1 MANLTFTAG
10 AITSTITASNTKA
23 DTVFT
28 NAAQL
33 LGYTGNLT
41 DDQAI
46 ADYVMAQLQ
55 ITLTG
60 WSRQWQESVDIDA
73 AKNSVATDPDLEFDD

>member
-1 MANLTFTAG
+1 MADLTFTAG
-10 AITSTITASNTKA
+10 SITSTVTASNTKA

-33 LGYTGNLT
+33 LGYTGDLA

-46 ADYVMAQLQ
+46 SDYVMGQIQ

-60 WSRQWQESVDIDA
+60 WSRQWQERVDIDA
-73 AKNSVATDPDLEFDD
+73 AKNAVAADPDLEFDV